1 MGGGVC
7 ILGVYIQGV
16 GGLHPRWGEVCIG
29 GSCIRGWGGG
39 WADPLGTAYMG
50 VCMGHYGKQSTS
62 GRYAFY
68 WNAFLFICA
77 TVYRNWKCVCFSQ
90 SAVKYVLANHESD

>member
-1 MGGGVC
+1 MGGVC
-7 ILGVYIQGV
+7 ILG
-16 GGLHPRWGEVCIG
+16 GLHPGSRGSASKG
-29 GSCIRGWGGG
+29 GSALGVCIRGWGGVG
-39 WADPLGTAYMG
+39 QTLWSAYRG
-50 VCMGHYGKQSTS
+50 VCMGHYGKQLTS